1 MNASA
6 MDELTNG
13 LITAIVT
20 GAEMCPNFDAI
31 SLHLLLIGW
40 VYHMTK
46 LLFCGPHCI
55 D

>member
-1 MNASA
+1 
-6 MDELTNG
+6 MDEVANR

-20 GAEMCPNFDAI
+20 GAEMCPQFDAL
-31 SLHLLLIGW
+31 SPHLLLIGR

-46 LLFCGPHCI
+46 LSFCGPDRI